1 MNSGLDDFPRTNN
14 PSETPFAH
22 IDCQSWMFY
31 FSKVMEKLSKLMKNP
46 ENEERFRLLKE
57 NIKHTAEVHFLDK
70 SDHIMKDLV
79 HPSYPTI
86 KTL

>member
-1 MNSGLDDFPRTNN
+1 
-14 PSETPFAH
+14 
-22 IDCQSWMFY
+22 
-31 FSKVMEKLSKLMKNP
+31 MEKLSKLMKNP